1 MEHPA
6 VSDVVVIGVADSMIG
21 QRIKA
26 LAVLLDN
33 FTPSKDLKE
42 DLIEFLRGQIAE
54 YKIPQDIE
62 FVESIPKSNRGKM
75 LRKRILTG

>member
-6 VSDVVVIGVADSMIG
+6 VSDAVVIGVADSMIG

-26 LAVLLDN
+26 LVVLTDN

-42 DLIEFLRGQIAE
+42 DLIEFLRDQIAE
-54 YKIPQDIE
+54 YKIPHDIE
-62 FVESIPKSNRGKM
+62 FVKSIPKSNRGKTFRRM
-75 LRKRILTG
+75 V